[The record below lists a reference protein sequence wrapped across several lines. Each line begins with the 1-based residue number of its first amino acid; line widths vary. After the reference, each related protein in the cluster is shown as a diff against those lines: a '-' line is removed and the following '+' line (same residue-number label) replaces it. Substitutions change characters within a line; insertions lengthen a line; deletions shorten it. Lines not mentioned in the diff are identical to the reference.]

1 MTYKSILVH
10 VDTDRRCP
18 QRVEYAASLAAQYG
32 AHLVGL
38 FVQPPLRLP
47 GYVRAEMGED
57 VLALHRA
64 AEEKVAAGLRRAFD
78 DAAGRTSPGGREF
91 RSGIGDPIATITLHA
106 RYADLVV
113 VGQHDPDD
121 DTATATANFPELA
134 AMHAG
139 RPVLVV
145 PYAGRFD
152 PAPKHVLI
160 SWNASREASRA
171 ATDAL
176 PFLRAAKQVTALAIN
191 PRTGAEAHGEVPA
204 ADVALWLSRHGV
216 KAEAMADPAVQID
229 IGNYLLSRAA
239 DLSVDMIVMG
249 AYGHARMRE
258 LVFGGVTQTIMREMT
273 VPVLLSH

>member
-1 MTYKSILVH
+1 MAYRSILVH
-10 VDTDRRCP
+10 VDTDKRC
-18 QRVEYAASLAAQYG
+18 QARVEYAAALAHRHG

-38 FVQPPLRLP
+38 FVKPPVRLP
-47 GYVRAEMGED
+47 GYVRAEMGE
-57 VLALHRA
+57 ALLLQQQALEAKA
-64 AEEKVAAGLRRAFD
+64 AERL
-78 DAAGRTSPGGREF
+78 GRTFDELAARASGSGREW
-91 RSGIGDPIATITLHA
+91 RAGTGDPVGTLALHA

-121 DTATATANFPELA
+121 EQASAVANFPELA
-134 AMHAG
+134 ALHAG
-139 RPVLVV
+139 RPVLVF
-145 PYAGRFD
+145 PYAGKFEANPR
-152 PAPKHVLI
+152 HVLI

-176 PFLRAAKQVTALAIN
+176 PFLQAAERVTALAIN
-191 PRTGAEAHGEVPA
+191 PRVSAEAHGEVPA

-216 KAEAMADPAVQID
+216 KAEAMGDPAVSID

-239 DLSVDMIVMG
+239 DLSADMLVMG